1 MKELARQQ
9 TTNPGKFLQRTTKIG
24 LVDWQMNSNK
34 HQVAKNKQS
43 QGFLERM
50 QSLPIVPRVYLY
62 ICVMGIVGAAMGGV
76 KYRVEAK
83 KCHLDDSCW
92 TVQPETR
99 KIRELSLGALVG
111 IGAATLISIPA
122 LVEE

>member
-1 MKELARQQ
+1 
-9 TTNPGKFLQRTTKIG
+9 
-24 LVDWQMNSNK
+24 MNSNK
-34 HQVAKNKQS
+34 HQVAKKQP
-43 QGFLERM
+43 QDFLERI
-50 QSLPIVPRVYLY
+50 QTIPIVPRVYLY
-62 ICVMGIVGAAMGGV
+62 ICVMGIVGAAVGGV
-76 KYRVEAK
+76 KYRVEAR

-99 KIRELSLGALVG
+99 EIKELGLGALIG

>member
-1 MKELARQQ
+1 
-9 TTNPGKFLQRTTKIG
+9 
-24 LVDWQMNSNK
+24 MNSNK
-34 HQVAKNKQS
+34 NQATKNKQS
-43 QGFLERM
+43 QDFLERM
-50 QSLPIVPRVYLY
+50 QTLPIIPRVYLY

-83 KCHLDDSCW
+83 KCLLNDRCW
-92 TVQPETR
+92 TIQPETR
-99 KIRELSLGALVG
+99 KIRELELGALVG